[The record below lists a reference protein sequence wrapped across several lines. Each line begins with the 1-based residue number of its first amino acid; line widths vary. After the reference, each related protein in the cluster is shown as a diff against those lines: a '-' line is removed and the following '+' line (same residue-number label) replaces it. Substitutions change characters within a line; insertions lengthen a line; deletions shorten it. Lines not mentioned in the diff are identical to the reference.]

1 MTLDLD
7 NKEDY
12 KLMIEIVANRLW
24 KERRALATEG
34 YTADDVMNA
43 SIMIRTL
50 SKLMREGVV
59 EC

>member
-24 KERRALATEG
+24 KERLALAIEG
-34 YTADDVMNA
+34 YTAEDVMIA
-43 SIMIRTL
+43 SLMTRTL
-50 SKLMREGVV
+50 SKLMRDGVV

>member
-7 NKEDY
+7 NREDY
-12 KLMIEIVANRLW
+12 SLMLAIVANRLW
-24 KERRALATEG
+24 KERLALATEG

-50 SKLMREGVV
+50 LKLMREGLV
-59 EC
+59 